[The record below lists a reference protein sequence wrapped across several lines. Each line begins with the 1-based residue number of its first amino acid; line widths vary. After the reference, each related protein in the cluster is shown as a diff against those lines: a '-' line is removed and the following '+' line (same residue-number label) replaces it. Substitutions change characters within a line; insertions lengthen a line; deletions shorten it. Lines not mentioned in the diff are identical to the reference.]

1 MKLKR
6 LIRIGMHN
14 SLKLI
19 SFKTIA
25 FSEGVLVTQ
34 KIRIEIEMIKEI
46 PESLIN
52 QLAIF
57 LKIEY
62 NIKL

>member
-1 MKLKR
+1 MKRKR
-6 LIRIGMHN
+6 LIRIGIHN
-14 SLKLI
+14 SLYFI

>member
-1 MKLKR
+1 MKRKR
-6 LIRIGMHN
+6 LIRIGIHN
-14 SLKLI
+14 SLYLI